1 MWRPLEVL
9 LYDWW
14 PLVDERRQ
22 VSRMLEAPVSI
33 RYDADTAGSG
43 EATTPRNMM
52 NSPTFSGVINP
63 TS

>member
-22 VSRMLEAPVSI
+22 TARLLDALVSI
-33 RYDADTAGSG
+33 RYEAGS
-43 EATTPRNMM
+43 ARSVT
-52 NSPTFSGVINP
+52 
-63 TS
+63 